1 MDYEYNEYDY
11 IDQALMERYEALTE
25 LEDFSDLELTYGNFD
40 DSEYWVD

>member
-11 IDQALMERYEALTE
+11 IDQMLMERYEALTE
-25 LEDFSDLELTYGNFD
+25 LEPCSDLMETHGDLD

>member
-11 IDQALMERYEALTE
+11 IDQQLMERYEALTE
-25 LEDFSDLELTYGNFD
+25 LEPFSALDYTIGDFN

>member
-11 IDQALMERYEALTE
+11 IDQQLIERYEALTE
-25 LEDFSDLELTYGNFD
+25 LEPFSDLMETHGDFD